1 VRAGG
6 GGRGGFSGR
15 LVPDPA
21 PLHIIRHGPAKLN
34 LTLAILGR
42 RADGFHS
49 LHSIMVPLALG
60 DALTVSAAPRSHADS
75 LRVVGVPV
83 STGPDNLILRAIA
96 ATRAAVI
103 AGHAGPIDTA
113 AALAEVPSLAVRLNK
128 CVPVA
133 AGLGGG
139 SSDAAA
145 AIDAA
150 LAAWGATLPR
160 HVAREVAASLGS
172 DVPFFL
178 AGGAALVTGR
188 GEFVEPL
195 PDLVGEPPAVLLVTP
210 RVAVSTAAVFGAY
223 DRVPRGARRST
234 AHDVSRALA
243 EEMRAGLTSERL
255 LARAADLAGANDLQA
270 ASLESAPQLE
280 EFRRAL
286 ASIVGRPVCQSGSG
300 PTVWVLYD
308 SLVSARKA
316 ARFVRLA
323 VGDGRLPAIGE
334 DEPFIDA
341 TTIHGRG
348 GATGVATTQAPAVH
362 NAFSSDTE
370 KPEGR

>member
-1 VRAGG
+1 MRAGG

-15 LVPDPA
+15 IVPDPS
-21 PLHIIRHGPAKLN
+21 PLHVIRHGPAKLN
-34 LTLAILGR
+34 LTLAVLGG

-60 DALTVSAAPRSHADS
+60 DALTVSVAPRSPADT

-83 STGPDNLILRAIA
+83 TTGPDNLILRAIA
-96 ATRAAVI
+96 ATRAAVM
-103 AGHAGPIDTA
+103 AGHMGPIETS
-113 AALAEVPSLAVRLNK
+113 AALAEVPSLAVRLTK
-128 CVPVA
+128 CIPVA

-139 SSDAAA
+139 SSDAAS

-150 LAAWGATLPR
+150 LAAWGTTLPR

-210 RVAVSTAAVFGAY
+210 RVAMSTASVFAAY
-223 DRVPRGARRST
+223 DGAARSSRRST
-234 AHDVSRALA
+234 AHDISRGLA
-243 EEMRAGLTSERL
+243 EEMRAGLTAERL
-255 LARAADLAGANDLQA
+255 LARAADLGAANDLYS
-270 ASLESAPQLE
+270 ASLDAVPELK
-280 EFRRAL
+280 EFRREL
-286 ASIVGRPVCQSGSG
+286 ASLVGRPVCQSGSG
-300 PTVWVLYD
+300 PTAWVLYD
-308 SLVSARKA
+308 SLAAARKA
-316 ARFVRLA
+316 VRFVRLA
-323 VGDGRLPAIGE
+323 VADGRLPSIGE
-334 DEPFIDA
+334 GEPFVDA

-348 GATGVATTQAPAVH
+348 GATGAATTQAPAVH